1 MKDNLTRSLRRYAQ
15 TFSSFST
22 GQKAVALVGSGALLL
37 AGFLVFSWA
46 SKPSY
51 APLYSGLSGED
62 AAAVIEELETQG
74 IPYEISGGGD
84 TVMVPRADVYTTRI
98 ALSGEGLPTSS
109 DSGYSLLDGQDLST
123 SEFQERTGFKRAME
137 GELARTIEAIDGV
150 STAVVHLA
158 LPEKAVFTDEQ
169 DPATASVLIK
179 TAAGE
184 EMGPEQVQAVVH
196 LVASSIEGM
205 NPSDVT
211 VADATG
217 RVLSTPDDASGAAAT
232 TRAQQV
238 AEYQAQMQSKIQAVL
253 DRVVGPGNSSVNVT
267 ADLDFDKSV
276 TDRQEYIADPDL
288 PPLSET
294 ESTETYNGPADG
306 ANAMAGGVVGP
317 DGQMEPG
324 AAGGDG
330 ESDYA
335 NTNRTTDNAVG
346 QVVEHRETAPGSV
359 RTMHLGIVIDS
370 ASVGPIQPQD
380 IRDLVA
386 ASVGINPDRG
396 DTIEV
401 SAMPF
406 DRSAEEAAAEELAAA
421 EAAAAKARQMEWIR
435 NLGLA
440 AVVLLI
446 VLFVW
451 LRSRRRARAREEATT
466 YVVEQLRADA
476 AARAAAIEPASPALA
491 ALEAAEDKEDSHLRE
506 ELNALVEKQPEDV
519 ASLLRG
525 WLVEPR

>member
-1 MKDNLTRSLRRYAQ
+1 MRDTLTRTVTRYAQ
-15 TFSSFST
+15 TFGSFST
-22 GQKAVALVGSGALLL
+22 GQKAVALVGTGALLL

-84 TVMVPRADVYTTRI
+84 TVMVPRADVYATRI
-98 ALSGEGLPTSS
+98 ALSGEGLPTSTE
-109 DSGYSLLDGQDLST
+109 SGYSLLDNQDLST
-123 SEFQERTGFKRAME
+123 SEFQEQTGFKRAME
-137 GELARTIEAIDGV
+137 GELARTIESIDGV

-169 DPATASVLIK
+169 EPATASVLVK
-179 TAAGE
+179 TSAGD

-205 NPSDVT
+205 DPGDVT
-211 VADATG
+211 VTDSTG
-217 RVLSTPDDASGAAAT
+217 TLLSSPDDSTGAAAS

-238 AEYQAQMQSKIQAVL
+238 AEFQNQVQGDIQAVL
-253 DRVVGPGNSSVNVT
+253 DRVVGPGNSTVKVT
-267 ADLDFDKSV
+267 ADLDFDKAV
-276 TDRQEYIADPDL
+276 TDRQEYIADPTL

-306 ANAMAGGVVGP
+306 ANAAAGGVVGP

-324 AAGGDG
+324 AAGGAG
-330 ESDYA
+330 ESDYE

-359 RTMHLGIVIDS
+359 RTMHLGIVLDS
-370 ASVGPIQPQD
+370 AAVGPIQPAD
-380 IRDLVA
+380 IRDLIA
-386 ASVGINPDRG
+386 ASVGINAERG

-406 DRSAEEAAAEELAAA
+406 DRTAEEAAAKELAAA
-421 EAAAAKARQMEWIR
+421 EAAAAKAQQMEWMR
-435 NLGLA
+435 NIGLA
-440 AVVLLI
+440 VVVLLLI
-446 VLFVW
+446 LLAW
-451 LRSRRRARAREEATT
+451 LKGRRRAKAREEATT

-476 AARAAAIEPASPALA
+476 AARAAAIEPTSPALA
-491 ALEAAEDKEDSHLRE
+491 ALEAAEETEDNALRE